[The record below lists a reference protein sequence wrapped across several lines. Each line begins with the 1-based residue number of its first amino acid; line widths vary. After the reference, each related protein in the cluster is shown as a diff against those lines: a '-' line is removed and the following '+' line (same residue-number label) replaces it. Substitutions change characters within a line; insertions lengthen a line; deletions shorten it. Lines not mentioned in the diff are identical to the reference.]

1 MVRAMDRF
9 APGQWGRVIFAGQG
23 LFYGW
28 KHVGERRANTQS
40 LTPREAQI
48 TQNSINAQAIRTNS
62 MKSRI
67 IAHL

>member
-1 MVRAMDRF
+1 RWIASRRANGDVSYSQ
-9 APGQWGRVIFAGQG
+9 AKAC
-23 LFYGW
+23 FYGW
-28 KHVGERRANTQS
+28 KHVGERRANPQS